1 MDGMSSRII
10 ASKFKE
16 FISSQGY
23 DSYEVALVCSQ
34 VLNENNID
42 MISSRVIGLKLFDEE
57 EDIKEEYDDYDLM
70 FGYEVGELQV
80 SHKFVT
86 DLRKF

>member
-1 MDGMSSRII
+1 MDGVSSRII

-23 DSYEVALVCSQ
+23 DPYEVALLCSQ
-34 VLNENNID
+34 VLSENSID
-42 MISSRVIGLKLFDEE
+42 IMSSRVIGLKLFDEE

-70 FGYEVGELQV
+70 FGYELQV
-80 SHKFVT
+80 SPKFVT
-86 DLRKF
+86 DLRKC